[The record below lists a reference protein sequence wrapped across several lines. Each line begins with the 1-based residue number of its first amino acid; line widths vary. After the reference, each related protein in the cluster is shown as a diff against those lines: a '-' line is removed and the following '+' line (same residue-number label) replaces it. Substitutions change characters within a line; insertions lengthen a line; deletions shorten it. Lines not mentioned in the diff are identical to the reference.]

1 MRRATLVLALPLL
14 VGCALTSKSTP
25 EDIRYFSP
33 ELDPAPAAQ
42 ASADA
47 PRARVRFARLTSSTN
62 LRRRIVHRESRVE
75 TDEYETLRWTEN
87 PEEYVRRSLE
97 SALLERRVEQAMGGN
112 APALDVEVV
121 GFEAIAQGARR
132 GGRVEIRYR
141 LRDESSVLA
150 SGDVTVERDAA
161 GTDFDGIVI
170 AIGTAMDAAT
180 AQVATAVASRVR
192 R

>member
-1 MRRATLVLALPLL
+1 MRRATLFMLPLL
-14 VGCALTSKSTP
+14 VGCALTSKATP

-42 ASADA
+42 TSNDA
-47 PRARVRFARLTSSTN
+47 PLARVRLGRLTSSTN

-97 SALLERRVEQAMGGN
+97 GALLERRVEQAMGGN
-112 APALDVEVV
+112 VPSLDIEVV
-121 GFEAIAQGARR
+121 GFEAVAQGARR
-132 GGRVEIRYR
+132 GGRVELRYK
-141 LRDESSVLA
+141 LRDDRSVLA
-150 SGDVTVERDAA
+150 TGDVTVERDAA
-161 GTDFDGIVI
+161 GPDFDGIVI

-180 AQVATAVASRVR
+180 AQVATAVAARVGH
-192 R
+192 